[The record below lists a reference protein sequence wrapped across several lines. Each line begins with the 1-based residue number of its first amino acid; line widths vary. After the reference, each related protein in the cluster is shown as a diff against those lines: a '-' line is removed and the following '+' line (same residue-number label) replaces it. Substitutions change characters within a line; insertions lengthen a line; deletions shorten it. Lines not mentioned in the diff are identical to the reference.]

1 MPYVNLLFWQY
12 VKKLQIRQFR
22 CEIVAK
28 NVIARAQR
36 SIFHVDQDFASK
48 KKSRRGGIFQSLTDE
63 PLG

>member
-1 MPYVNLLFWQY
+1 MPDVNLLFWQY

-36 SIFHVDQDFASK
+36 SIFHVDQGFASK
-48 KKSRRGGIFQSLTDE
+48 KKSRRGGIFQSLTHE

>member
-1 MPYVNLLFWQY
+1 MPDVNLLFWQY

-36 SIFHVDQDFASK
+36 SIFM
-48 KKSRRGGIFQSLTDE
+48 
-63 PLG
+63 

>member
-1 MPYVNLLFWQY
+1 MPDVNLLFWQY

-36 SIFHVDQDFASK
+36 SIFHENQGFASK
-48 KKSRRGGIFQSLTDE
+48 KKSRRGGIFQSLAHETIS
-63 PLG
+63 

>member
-1 MPYVNLLFWQY
+1 MPDVNLLFWQY

-36 SIFHVDQDFASK
+36 SIFHVDQGFASK
-48 KKSRRGGIFQSLTDE
+48 KKSRRGGIFQSLTHG